1 MTDQSWAQSALYI
14 VQQFDVFIIPLS
26 AKALPVFKWVNFED
40 DTPPDHKPTKD
51 TAIINQWA
59 TQYRAY
65 GVIAGPNL
73 LILDIDVKPNQNGIL
88 SLKFLIE
95 QGFPTN
101 GFTVKSASGGLHYYL
116 NTPKH
121 YTPKQ
126 GANLKVTFA
135 EEETRANWDILQEGI
150 PSTGVDIR
158 HGNGYVVGPGSVVAR
173 GSYTIINEGALT
185 DIPLNIQIG
194 KSSSFKI
201 VNKPKERDQTI
212 SFGNPIRLGN
222 RDEEI
227 LKFTMGLARKGL
239 PDDFAKTLIERR
251 LEDCDNSDGEAPS
264 FDTAWDK
271 YTRAQG
277 KVDDVIGNLINTKVY
292 ISTGQRVLDIGTSK
306 ETRLDDFK
314 KELSNQRV
322 FVDVM
327 TSNGDTKNTKKNPCD
342 IWMEDVDRKTVDD
355 VIFDPR
361 FKNGIVEVTEQ
372 DGYSSSTK
380 YNRYHPI
387 DFYKDT
393 SHTQTGKDI
402 FEACLRVIGNV
413 LSDKADREWFLKWLG
428 MSIFD
433 PSFRPA
439 WHWHIFGTVRGSGK
453 TTLTKI
459 VRALIGEP
467 NCKDLD
473 INAIDKDFNMEI
485 FECCM
490 GFLNDFTKVGVN
502 SHDRVNTAFKRI
514 TGTDMY
520 SKQAKYSEAEQAPI
534 FIRFI
539 MTSNSYLDFPVDTG
553 DRRIY
558 KCESKGSKLDHRTL
572 VLAHGV
578 VGVHG
583 STVGE
588 RDAVGVYINQND
600 VDSAR
605 RYMYEYLG
613 ECGYEDMWLTRD
625 CPYNESKVEHR
636 DVMRKSHI
644 GKIEQAIGHKIFV
657 FQSDIITKMSLQIY
671 LDHIKVDTKVETVIQ
686 NLLDEEII
694 SRVKYVDK
702 YGRVSCK
709 KTKLK
714 FFQYDKDLDEV
725 TESGI
730 SKSYLCYAVRD
741 FIEWNDLK
749 ERRSLTKECRK
760 IVGVKQIS
768 TTDIKKKTKNDLLK

>member
-1 MTDQSWAQSALYI
+1 MTDRSWAQSALCI
-14 VQQFDVFIIPLS
+14 VQRFNVFIIPLS
-26 AKALPVFKWVNFED
+26 AKALPVFKWVNFGD
-40 DTPPDHKPTKD
+40 DPLPDKKPSKD

-59 TQYRAY
+59 SQYSAY
-65 GVIAGPNL
+65 GVIAGLDL
-73 LILDIDVKPNQNGIL
+73 LILDIDVKANQNGAL

-95 QGFPTN
+95 QGLPTN
-101 GFTVKSASGGLHYYL
+101 GFTVKSPSGGLHYYL

-126 GANLKVTFA
+126 GANLKVAFT
-135 EEETRANWDILQEGI
+135 EEETRDDWDKLQEGI

-158 HGNGYVVGPGSVVAR
+158 HGNGFVVGPGSMVTK
-173 GSYTIINEGALT
+173 GSYTLINDGPLT

-194 KSSSFKI
+194 KSSSFKV
-201 VNKPKERDQTI
+201 VNKPKERDQTK
-212 SFGNPIRLGN
+212 SFGNPIRKGN

-227 LKFTMGLARKGL
+227 LKFTMDLARKGL
-239 PDDFAKTLIERR
+239 PDDFARTLIERR

-277 KVDDVIGNLINTKVY
+277 KVDDIIGSLINTKIY
-292 ISTGQRVLDIGTSK
+292 ITTGQRVMDTLTSK
-306 ETRLDDFK
+306 EMRLEDFK
-314 KELSNQRV
+314 KELSNQQI
-322 FVDVM
+322 FIEVM
-327 TSNGDTKNTKKNPCD
+327 SNNGDIKNTRKNPCD
-342 IWMEDVDRKTVDD
+342 VWMDDVDRKTVDN

-361 FKNGIVEVTEQ
+361 FKNGVVEVTEQ
-372 DGYSSSTK
+372 DGYLPGMR

-387 DFYKDT
+387 NFHKDIQ
-393 SHTQTGKDI
+393 HTQTGKDI
-402 FEACLRVIGNV
+402 FEACLKVIGNV
-413 LSDKADREWFLKWLG
+413 LSNKDDREWFLKWLG

-473 INAIDKDFNMEI
+473 VNALDKDFNMEI

-490 GFLNDFTKVGVN
+490 GFLNDFTRVSAN
-502 SHDRVNTAFKRI
+502 NHDKVNTAFKRI

-520 SKQAKYSEAEQAPI
+520 SKQAKYSEAEQSPI

-539 MTSNSYLDFPVDTG
+539 MTSNSYLDFPVDIG
-553 DRRIY
+553 DRRLY
-558 KCESKGSKLDHRTL
+558 KCESKGSKLDQRTL

-578 VGVHG
+578 IGVHG
-583 STVGE
+583 STIGE
-588 RDAVGVYINQND
+588 RDMVGVHINQKD
-600 VDSAR
+600 VSSAR
-605 RYMYEYLG
+605 RYMYEYLK
-613 ECGYEDMWLTRD
+613 ECKYEDMWLTRD
-625 CPYNESKVEHR
+625 CPYNESKVEHK

-657 FQSDIITKMSLQIY
+657 FQSDIVTKMTLQIY
-671 LDHIKVDTKVETVIQ
+671 LDHIGIDTKVETVIQ
-686 NLLDEEII
+686 DLIDEEII
-694 SRVKYVDK
+694 SSIKYVDK
-702 YGRVSCK
+702 YGRVSGK

-725 TESGI
+725 IESGTA
-730 SKSYLCYAVRD
+730 KSYLCYAVRD
-741 FIEWNDLK
+741 FIGWNDQQ
-749 ERRSLTKECRK
+749 ERRSLTKECKK
-760 IVGVKQIS
+760 IIGIKQIS
-768 TTDIKKKTKNDLLK
+768 TADIKENKTKDDLI